1 MARLDLLHRQAPG
14 ELAVQTKNR
23 VTHVA
28 FATGFRTMMAAAV
41 IVVLAGC
48 APQAAPA
55 TTAPAPAPTTAAP
68 TATAAVVPAYVSG
81 GTAAVNKAF
90 FDIVNNQTV
99 TGTGASPEG
108 PAFITALRTA
118 GFPADVME
126 VTQDITTV
134 GVKADSIQFSV
145 KMPDACLVGQWGA
158 VVGYVSI
165 AAPILSTGKCL
176 VGQTRT
182 IDF

>member
-1 MARLDLLHRQAPG
+1 
-14 ELAVQTKNR
+14 
-23 VTHVA
+23 
-28 FATGFRTMMAAAV
+28 MMAAAV

-55 TTAPAPAPTTAAP
+55 TTAPPAPTSVAP
-68 TATAAVVPAYVSG
+68 TEAPVVAPGYVVG
-81 GTAAVNKAF
+81 GTAEVNKAF
-90 FDIVNNQTV
+90 FDEVNAQTIAAA
-99 TGTGASPEG
+99 GGSPEG
-108 PAFITALRTA
+108 PAFILALRAA

-145 KMPDACLVGQWGA
+145 KMPDACLVGQWGS
-158 VVGYVSI
+158 VVGYVSVS
-165 AAPILSTGKCL
+165 APILSTGKCL
-176 VGQTRT
+176 IGETRT

>member
-1 MARLDLLHRQAPG
+1 
-14 ELAVQTKNR
+14 
-23 VTHVA
+23 
-28 FATGFRTMMAAAV
+28 MMAAAA

-68 TATAAVVPAYVSG
+68 TAAAVVVPAYVPW
-81 GTAAVNKAF
+81 GTAVVNRAF

-99 TGTGASPEG
+99 TAAGGSPEG

-145 KMPDACLVGQWGA
+145 KMSDACLVGQWGA

-176 VGQTRT
+176 VGETRT

>member
-1 MARLDLLHRQAPG
+1 
-14 ELAVQTKNR
+14 
-23 VTHVA
+23 
-28 FATGFRTMMAAAV
+28 MMAAAV

-55 TTAPAPAPTTAAP
+55 TTAPAPAPTSAAP
-68 TATAAVVPAYVSG
+68 TATPAAAPGYVPQ
-81 GTAAVNKAF
+81 GTAEVNKAF
-90 FDIVNNQTV
+90 FDTTNNQTV
-99 TGTGASPEG
+99 EAAGGSPEG

-145 KMPDACLVGQWGA
+145 KMTDACLVGQWGA

-176 VGQTRT
+176 VGETRT

>member
-1 MARLDLLHRQAPG
+1 
-14 ELAVQTKNR
+14 
-23 VTHVA
+23 
-28 FATGFRTMMAAAV
+28 MMAAAV

-55 TTAPAPAPTTAAP
+55 TTAPAPAPTSAAP
-68 TATAAVVPAYVSG
+68 TSTPSAAPGYVPQ

-90 FDIVNNQTV
+90 FDTTNNQTV
-99 TGTGASPEG
+99 EAAGGSPEG

-145 KMPDACLVGQWGA
+145 KMTDACLVGQWGA

-176 VGQTRT
+176 VGETRT

>member
-1 MARLDLLHRQAPG
+1 MA
-14 ELAVQTKNR
+14 
-23 VTHVA
+23 
-28 FATGFRTMMAAAV
+28 AAAV

-48 APQAAPA
+48 APQVAPA
-55 TTAPAPAPTTAAP
+55 TSTPTPVVTSAAPTPKPTAAP
-68 TATAAVVPAYVSG
+68 VFIPG
-81 GTAAVNKAF
+81 GTAAANKVF
-90 FDIVNNQTV
+90 FDTVNAQTIQAA
-99 TGTGASPEG
+99 GGSPDG

-145 KMPDACLVGQWGA
+145 KMADACLVGQWGA
-158 VVGYVSI
+158 VVGFVSVT
-165 AAPILSTGKCL
+165 APVLSTGKCL
-176 VGQTRT
+176 IGETRT